1 MQFKMVMALI
11 VSCLVIGLLIGIPIG
26 RYTVRCPECPKC
38 PEVVGVTER
47 TVDSSIE
54 RATVTAVV
62 PRDTTKPMAHKVKPK
77 PPAPVPAP
85 DPVVIGYP
93 EETAVYYPE
102 YKKVMPDSALVGV
115 QFATTDPPGD
125 IIVNYT
131 PSPKIKVKTIDKT
144 IQIPCDPC
152 PPAKRF
158 GWTVGP
164 YAGIGIDANK
174 QPVISAGVCISYGWR
189 FK

>member
-1 MQFKMVMALI
+1 MIVALI
-11 VSCLVIGLLIGIPIG
+11 VAGVIIGTLIGIPIG

-47 TVDSSIE
+47 TVDASIE

-62 PRDTTKPMAHKVKPK
+62 PRDTMKPMAHKAKPK
-77 PPAPVPAP
+77 PPAVAPAL

-93 EETAVYYPE
+93 EETIVHYPE
-102 YKKVMPDSALVGV
+102 YNKLMPDSAFIKVD
-115 QFATTDPPGD
+115 FATTDPPGK
-125 IIVNYT
+125 VNFYYT
-131 PSPKIKVKTIDKT
+131 PSPKIKVREIQKT